1 MANAGKNDNRSQ
13 FFITLDRTDELQNKH
28 TIFGKVV
35 GETLFNVLKIGEL
48 EIDENERPLYPP
60 KITSTEVVWNPFDD
74 IIPRITVAEKLA
86 QEAAVAAIAQRE
98 EQPRKKKL
106 KK

>member
-86 QEAAVAAIAQRE
+86 QEAAAAAIAQRE
-98 EQPRKKKL
+98 EEPRKKKP

>member
-1 MANAGKNDNRSQ
+1 MANAGKNDNLSQ

-35 GETLFNVLKIGEL
+35 GETIFNVLKTGEL

-74 IIPRITVAEKLA
+74 IIPRVTAAEKFA
-86 QEAAVAAIAQRE
+86 QEAAAAAAMAQKE
-98 EQPRKKKL
+98 DPRKKKL

>member
-86 QEAAVAAIAQRE
+86 QEAAAAAIAQRE
-98 EQPRKKKL
+98 EPRKKKF

>member
-60 KITSTEVVWNPFDD
+60 KIISTEVVWNPFDD
-74 IIPRITVAEKLA
+74 IIPRITVSEKLA
-86 QEAAVAAIAQRE
+86 QEAAAAAIAQRE
-98 EQPRKKKL
+98 EPRKKKS